1 MNALLSN
8 ILRITPLL
16 VWFLLCGIGGFW
28 ITRALFCLHPHEELL
43 VGVTIGLVTSTFLV
57 NFLGRILSFPAAC
70 RLAAGILLIGGFI
83 LMVLEFHKDFDKYF
97 KVQINPWIWIIF
109 VAVLAI
115 FVGMG
120 SGMGYQDEYAPLPL
134 ISQMSLGDI
143 PPHFGLDPKVVY
155 NYHYFPYLFSA
166 QLMRL
171 GNIYPWTALD
181 LQQALFLALCMFLLG
196 LWVYRVTRN
205 QWAGI
210 GSALFYLFS
219 GGTRW
224 LMLFFP
230 SGLIN
235 LIDRNLERM
244 GTGLYSGETLRIALA
259 SPWEA
264 RGTGPYLIPYAF
276 ANGFNGSTAI
286 ALGVT
291 NLALLFPVLFLLTFN
306 HWRNWK
312 VIILNSILLASL
324 ELSQEVTFITLA
336 MALIL
341 ITCLYIFKN
350 KTINI
355 PKELLFFLISMFLGG
370 SIVLFQ
376 GGVISGI
383 FEQWMSRIL
392 NNTAMGSEFH
402 NVSVSFAFP
411 PAFVDAHLGVL
422 SIFNPIQLF
431 VWLIEVGPMILL
443 LWPSLLWGIKAFR
456 ANRWFEAILS
466 GMIIISLTL
475 VFFNMDFK
483 ASSLGSL
490 TRAQNNFLL
499 ILRIFAIP
507 IIFLWFLKDNKKIRM
522 IISFLLIIT
531 VFGGMVIFG
540 IEMLAMQ
547 KPILG
552 IYIVPLDAKIMDN
565 FWNKLDTR
573 YYVFDPEPIR
583 DPVLFG
589 HPTNAGLT
597 WYTYKPEWM
606 QFFNNP
612 NPVDLLKAGYGY
624 IYTDQD
630 YLKSLPEIVKNLWD
644 GSCVKVL
651 ADYTDNHG
659 AERVLMDIRDCHQM
673 GDS

>member
-1 MNALLSN
+1 MIELLSN

-28 ITRALFCLHPHEELL
+28 ITRALFRLHPNEELL
-43 VGVTIGLVTSTFLV
+43 VGVAIGLVTSTFLV
-57 NFLGRILSFPAAC
+57 NFLGRILTFPAAC
-70 RLAAGILLIGGFI
+70 WLAAGILLVGGFI
-83 LMVLEFHKDFDKYF
+83 LMYLEFHKNFDKYF
-97 KVQINPWIWIIF
+97 KVQVNPWIWIIF
-109 VAVLAI
+109 VAATAL
-115 FVGMG
+115 FVSMGLGMG
-120 SGMGYQDEYAPLPL
+120 IIDEYAVLPL
-134 ISQMSLGDI
+134 VSQMSLGDI
-143 PPHFGLDPKVVY
+143 PPHFGLDPTVVY
-155 NYHYFPYLFSA
+155 NYHYFPFLFSA

-171 GNIYPWTALD
+171 GSIYPWTALD

-196 LWVYRVTRN
+196 LWVYRITRN

-230 SGLIN
+230 EGIIN
-235 LIDRNLERM
+235 LIDHNLERI
-244 GTGLYSGETLRIALA
+244 GTGLYSGSTLRIALA

-264 RGTGPYLIPYAF
+264 RGTGPYLIPYAY

-286 ALGVT
+286 ALGYT
-291 NLALLFPVLFLLTFN
+291 NLALLFPILFLLTFKR
-306 HWRNWK
+306 WRNWK
-312 VIILNSILLASL
+312 AIMLYSVLLACL

-341 ITCLYIFKN
+341 ITCLYVFKN
-350 KTINI
+350 KTFNL
-355 PKELLFFLISMFLGG
+355 PKELIFFLISMFLGVT
-370 SIVLFQ
+370 IVLFQ

-383 FEQWMSRIL
+383 IEQWISRIL
-392 NNTAMGSEFH
+392 NSTAMGSTFH
-402 NVSVSFAFP
+402 DVSISFAFP

-422 SIFNPIQLF
+422 SIFNPIQLL

-466 GMIIISLTL
+466 GMIIISLSL
-475 VFFNMDFK
+475 VFINMEFK
-483 ASSLGSL
+483 SSSIGSL

-507 IIFLWFLKDNKKIRM
+507 IIFLWLHKNNKRTTM
-522 IISFLLIIT
+522 IISILLLFT
-531 VFGGMVIFG
+531 VFGGLVIFG

-547 KPILG
+547 KPILST
-552 IYIVPLDAKIMDN
+552 YIIPLDAKIMDN
-565 FWNKLDTR
+565 FWNKLDIK

-583 DPVLFG
+583 DPVVFG

-597 WYTYKPEWM
+597 WYVYKPEWI
-606 QFFNNP
+606 QLYNNP

-630 YLKSLPEIVKNLWD
+630 YMKSLPEIVRNLWK

-651 ADYTDNHG
+651 ADYKDNHG

-673 GDS
+673 GDL